1 MRCLVTSTMALNC
14 PKMLLMS
21 PLQMQSERG
30 DTQTDIE
37 RTTMES
43 DCQKTYLASELVSV
57 SIVIFFSI
65 VLRFVLYF
73 VMYTLTS
80 ICFTISRPNR
90 TFYVGQAYTNFVTQ
104 LNSFLTLFFIC
115 FVSII
120 DSTESL
126 DWNQKVIDPRK
137 SHLVFNKE
145 NTLFRVTAK
154 ESKRTCSAR
163 NGVQIV
169 QIDSGVLK
177 MARHFFQCRR
187 IQVANDGLSE
197 VT

>member
-1 MRCLVTSTMALNC
+1 M
-14 PKMLLMS
+14 
-21 PLQMQSERG
+21 
-30 DTQTDIE
+30 
-37 RTTMES
+37 
-43 DCQKTYLASELVSV
+43 
-57 SIVIFFSI
+57 
-65 VLRFVLYF
+65 LRFVLYF

-137 SHLVFNKE
+137 AILFLIRKTRCFVSQPKKANRPVQQETAFKLCKLIRVFWRWRDISFTAEEFKLQMMAYQKSHKFKL
-145 NTLFRVTAK
+145 
-154 ESKRTCSAR
+154 C
-163 NGVQIV
+163 
-169 QIDSGVLK
+169 
-177 MARHFFQCRR
+177 FQLL
-187 IQVANDGLSE
+187 NEL
-197 VT
+197 